1 MDCIFCKIAAGEI
14 PAKKLYETGEV
25 LAFADIAPAAPF
37 HAVVIPKAHIAA
49 SAGEITPENSTA
61 VAKIFEV
68 IAIVAHQAGLDGG
81 YRVVTNCG
89 ADAGQT
95 VAHIHF
101 HILGGKPLG
110 KMCE

>member
-1 MDCIFCKIAAGEI
+1 MDCVFCKIAAGEI
-14 PAKKLYETGEV
+14 PAKKLYETEEA
-25 LAFADIAPAAPF
+25 LIFEDIAPAAPF

-49 SAGEITPENSTA
+49 SAGEITPENSGI
-61 VAKIFEV
+61 VAKIFEA
-68 IAIVAHQAGLDGG
+68 IAIAARENNLGGG
-81 YRVVTNCG
+81 YRVITNCG

-95 VAHIHF
+95 VGHIHF

>member
-1 MDCIFCKIAAGEI
+1 MNCIFCKIAAGEI

-49 SAGEITPENSTA
+49 SAEEITPENSGTI
-61 VAKIFEV
+61 AKIFEA
-68 IAIVAHQAGLDGG
+68 IAIVARENKLGGG
-81 YRVVTNCG
+81 YRIINNCG

-95 VAHIHF
+95 VGHIHF
-101 HILGGKPLG
+101 HVLGGKPLG